1 MKIERVI
8 KVETD
13 SMAEEQFLLTRC
25 PGAVWYPPLGFNQGG
40 ATFFFNEEE
49 EENVK
54 AIVYEWRKA
63 NKKENEE

>member
-40 ATFFFNEEE
+40 ATFFFDEKEEKK
-49 EENVK
+49 VK
-54 AIVYEWRKA
+54 AIINEFREW
-63 NKKENEE
+63 KEK

>member
-25 PGAVWYPPLGFNQGG
+25 PGSVWYPPLGFNQGG
-40 ATFFFNEEE
+40 ATFFFDGKEEKK
-49 EENVK
+49 VT
-54 AIVYEWRKA
+54 AIINEWRIG
-63 NKKENEE
+63 NKEKDE

>member
-25 PGAVWYPPLGFNQGG
+25 PEAVWYPPLSFNQG

-49 EENVK
+49 EEK
-54 AIVYEWRKA
+54 AKLIVYEWRIG

>member
-1 MKIERVI
+1 MKIEKVV

-49 EENVK
+49 EGKVR
-54 AIVYEWRKA
+54 AIVYEWRNS
-63 NKKENEE
+63 NKKENEK